1 MSIAELTAM
10 ARNNSSPSSNKREIN
25 EALSARSERT
35 AVLLTRVFEQSSNGA
50 LKKSNQKSK

>member
-1 MSIAELTAM
+1 M